1 MELWKPATPELEP
14 GSSLIALF
22 SAGMF
27 VPKIEYMCQSI
38 MYEAS
43 YEMHAA
49 SRDGLSYSICVGQ
62 LHILVFHG
70 YKQISSSNIAN
81 QSGFLAGSNVVYHYK
96 KKHTHIHIFTCNS
109 RTRNV
114 ELYAI
119 FVPQRMFDICKHG
132 GCAHSCVL
140 SARAG
145 LEPAGEKGIVP
156 FLSVGGRFVALR

>member
-96 KKHTHIHIFTCNS
+96 KNIHTYTFSPAIPEHAMLNCMQYLYRSACLIFASMAVVHIAVYSPQGRGSS
-109 RTRNV
+109 RQVRK
-114 ELYAI
+114 A
-119 FVPQRMFDICKHG
+119 
-132 GCAHSCVL
+132 
-140 SARAG
+140 
-145 LEPAGEKGIVP
+145 
-156 FLSVGGRFVALR
+156 